1 MYRTYGQQDD
11 LGLRVD
17 RAGRTVSKAAGQAS
31 LEPKAREQAMEE
43 DQSGKGGQVLLLKR
57 RSEREKVAERASI
70 SYSRMCR
77 RKLFLVALEFYSI
90 GHPLIIVWRQIASA
104 HPQTHNRLS

>member
-43 DQSGKGGQVLLLKR
+43 DQSGKGGQVLLF
-57 RSEREKVAERASI
+57 EAQIRA
-70 SYSRMCR
+70 
-77 RKLFLVALEFYSI
+77 RKSGRKGVRLVIHGCVVENYFWSHLNFT
-90 GHPLIIVWRQIASA
+90 QSA
-104 HPQTHNRLS
+104 IRL